1 MLTQGMDALSREIVS
16 AYDARAVDLSRLH
29 KATRTGHDARVAAL
43 SRLRRATR
51 TQLARFTADRKV
63 LATRQRADLA
73 RERTELAT
81 HNVGRHAL
89 ATRQRADLAKSE
101 AARSAGVR
109 AWMRPITADRV
120 AAHESWR
127 SLAVAMHGKRTSAT
141 TASVR
146 EPVAGQ
152 AAPLEPT
159 AVATGQ

>member
-63 LATRQRADLA
+63 
-73 RERTELAT
+73 
-81 HNVGRHAL
+81 L